1 MRRLADGTEGRN
13 QYGANA
19 DENSTSK
26 RIAGEGLAEYKSCKD
41 RIED

>member
-19 DENSTSK
+19 DENGTGK
-26 RIAGEGLAEYKSCKD
+26 RVAGERLAEYKSRKD